1 MVRNGWETNADLEIM
16 EKIRLCGVRLQEW
29 GGGVSNEYKFKL
41 QNCRIMLHKLRSM
54 RDVQG
59 VQSYNAIRWEFLKLL
74 DQQEVYWKQRSKQF
88 WLQEGDKNTHFF
100 HKYVS
105 SRKKN
110 NKVDRIKDSEGN
122 WKETPDEIKAAI
134 EGYFS
139 QLFTASNLEGKL
151 SDREV
156 VKQTSDID
164 NENLMAEV
172 SYEEV
177 KHATFSMHPD
187 KASGPDGLNPAFFQA
202 FWNIVGLD
210 VVQFCRNYLHTGV
223 LPEGSNESMVCL
235 IPKVKIPQTMG
246 DVRPSSLCNVLVRIL
261 SNVMANRLKSCLS
274 TIISDKQSAFIE
286 GRFLT
291 DNALIAFEV
300 NHFMKRRTQG
310 IKGVAGL
317 KLDIS
322 KAYDR
327 LEGFY

>member
-1 MVRNGWETNADLEIM
+1 MFRGFKVIM
-16 EKIRLCGVRLQEW
+16 P
-29 GGGVSNEYKFKL
+29 
-41 QNCRIMLHKLRSM
+41 
-54 RDVQG
+54 
-59 VQSYNAIRWEFLKLL
+59 IRWEFLKLL

-88 WLQEGDKNTHFF
+88 WLQEGDTNTHFF
-100 HKYVS
+100 HKYAS

-156 VKQTSDID
+156 VKQTSEID
-164 NENLMAEV
+164 NENLMAKV

-187 KASGPDGLNPAFFQA
+187 KASGPDGVNPAFFQA

-261 SNVMANRLKSCLS
+261 SKVMANRLKSCLS
-274 TIISDKQSAFIE
+274 TIISDK
-286 GRFLT
+286 
-291 DNALIAFEV
+291 
-300 NHFMKRRTQG
+300 
-310 IKGVAGL
+310 
-317 KLDIS
+317 
-322 KAYDR
+322 
-327 LEGFY
+327 